1 MEVSSHALVQKR
13 VGCCQFA
20 SATLTNISQ
29 DHLDFHVTM
38 DAYWKSKRML
48 FEELNNSV
56 HSNKS
61 AVVNLDDALAAEF
74 LKPVGNAVRKLTYGW
89 DPAADLSVINAE
101 FDFSGTRLSLRT
113 PQGELSFKLLL
124 SGRFNVYNVMAAMLI
139 CHAEGLSLEQC
150 AKSLEEFPGV
160 SGRFEVVSIGSADE
174 PLCIVD
180 YAHTPDGLE
189 NVVKT
194 ARNLVPPGGKLICV
208 FGCGG
213 DRDPSKR
220 PQMGEIAETH
230 ADEVVVTSDNPRT
243 EEPQH
248 IIANILAG
256 IRRMNRIKVE
266 PDRST
271 AIRMTIREAGS
282 KDVVVIAGKGHE
294 NYQILAD
301 KIIPFDDRT
310 EVRLALE
317 ERARMLAQR
326 G

>member
-1 MEVSSHALVQKR
+1 
-13 VGCCQFA
+13 
-20 SATLTNISQ
+20 
-29 DHLDFHVTM
+29 
-38 DAYWKSKRML
+38 
-48 FEELNNSV
+48 
-56 HSNKS
+56 
-61 AVVNLDDALAAEF
+61 
-74 LKPVGNAVRKLTYGW
+74 
-89 DPAADLSVINAE
+89 
-101 FDFSGTRLSLRT
+101 
-113 PQGELSFKLLL
+113 
-124 SGRFNVYNVMAAMLI
+124 
-139 CHAEGLSLEQC
+139 
-150 AKSLEEFPGV
+150 
-160 SGRFEVVSIGSADE
+160 
-174 PLCIVD
+174 
-180 YAHTPDGLE
+180 LE

-194 ARNLVPPGGKLICV
+194 ARNLVPAGGKLICV

-220 PQMGEIAETH
+220 PQMGEIAENY

-243 EEPQH
+243 EDPQH